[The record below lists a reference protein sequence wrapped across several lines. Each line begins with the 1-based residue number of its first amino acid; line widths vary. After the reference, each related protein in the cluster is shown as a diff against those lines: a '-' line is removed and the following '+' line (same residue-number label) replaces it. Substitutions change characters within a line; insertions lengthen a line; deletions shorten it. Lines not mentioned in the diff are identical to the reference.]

1 MKHCEEE
8 KGTGAK
14 GLVALLTSLFG
25 IGCIGFGGGSAL
37 IPVFQE
43 RLAGKAVSRSEFD
56 DCVAIACVTPGALPI
71 ELAAGIGYRTRGLM
85 GMLLSAAAV
94 ALPGALLLLVFLALL
109 YSAQDTVVEQVGFL
123 ALGVSGYIIS
133 VVYRYIKG
141 VVTKGTS
148 AKAKALSVLIVVLVF
163 AVTCEKSLY
172 RLFGMSDHFVVFAIG
187 TVDVMII
194 AFFLAV
200 WIRDKRTVSR
210 VVPGLLVALLYCL
223 SVGGFGTEYDE
234 FSSNAIA
241 AAMLIMAVVSL
252 RGDSRENHKHLRLE
266 SPVHM
271 LKGVLVS
278 FAVLAALSLPAL
290 LLCPGTLEF
299 LAGASVSSL
308 LSFGGGDAY
317 IAMADGFFVEG
328 GLLDEETF
336 YSLIVPIVNAL
347 PGSILCKVVTAT
359 GYCVAVETSSSLV
372 ASFAMAVAGFA
383 CAVSMSC
390 ITYVVAHYFYETLE
404 GLKSFAT
411 LRRIIGCVVSGLLMT
426 VALGLLNTCAKSA
439 AVAGVGAPF
448 AVGLCLLLAVA
459 NVVSAHRFGMHP
471 LLAVILSA
479 GFACAVCNFL

>member
-1 MKHCEEE
+1 MKQSEGGKDADKE
-8 KGTGAK
+8 
-14 GLVALLTSLFG
+14 GLSALLASLFG

-43 RLAGKAVSRSEFD
+43 RLVGKAISRSEFD
-56 DCVAIACVTPGALPI
+56 DCTAIACVTPGALPI

-94 ALPGALLLLVFLALL
+94 ALPGALLLLVFLSLL
-109 YSAQDTVVEQVGFL
+109 YSAQDAVVEQVGFL

-133 VVYRYIKG
+133 VVYRYIRG
-141 VVTKGTS
+141 VVTKGAS
-148 AKAKALSVLIVVLVF
+148 ARAKALSVLIVALVF

-200 WIRDKRTVSR
+200 WIRDKRTVAR

-223 SVGGFGTEYDE
+223 GVGGFGTEYDE
-234 FSSNAIA
+234 LSSNAIA
-241 AAMLIMAVVSL
+241 VVMLIMAIVSL
-252 RGDSRENHKHLRLE
+252 KGDSRENHKHLRLE
-266 SPVHM
+266 SPLRM
-271 LKGVLVS
+271 LKGVLTS

-290 LLCPGTLEF
+290 LLCPGTADF

-317 IAMADGFFVEG
+317 IAMADGFFVES

-359 GYCVAVETSSSLV
+359 GYCVAAEASSSF
-372 ASFAMAVAGFA
+372 AAPFAMAVAGFA

-390 ITYVVAHYFYETLE
+390 ITYVVAHYFYEALE

-426 VALGLLNTCAKSA
+426 VVLGLLNTCAKGA
-439 AVAGVGAPF
+439 APAGMGTLL

-459 NVVSAHRFGMHP
+459 NVIAARRFGMHP
-471 LLAVILSA
+471 LLAVVLSA
-479 GFACAVCNFL
+479 GVACAVCNFI